1 MAHNIR
7 LQTCYV
13 WSHYKTGIL
22 QASNKTLGFS
32 TKKNKD
38 WFDENNEEIQKMLAT
53 KGSAHQAHLAQ
64 ASCPQKK
71 AAFRLACSILQ
82 RKLRN
87 IQKEWW
93 TNLAEITQYCA
104 DTGEYRGF
112 YQALNA
118 VYGLSCQTKSP
129 LRSAEGKEL
138 LTENDSI
145 LNRWSEHFHTLFNAC
160 HTIQQSVIDR
170 ISQQPV
176 NTELDM
182 TPTPQEAL
190 KAIEQLKNGKA
201 AGIDG
206 KRKNR
211 AGEHSQH
218 G

>member
-93 TNLAEITQYCA
+93 TNLAERTHHCA
-104 DTGEYRGF
+104 DTGNYRGF

-118 VYGLSCQTKSP
+118 VYGPSYQKQSS
-129 LRSAEGKEL
+129 LRTADGKEL
-138 LTENDSI
+138 ITENYSI

-160 HTIQQSVIDR
+160 HTIQQSAIDLKTTKP
-170 ISQQPV
+170 QKPV
-176 NTELDM
+176 KTELDM
-182 TPTPQEAL
+182 TPKLQKTL
-190 KAIEQLKNGKA
+190 KAIEQLKYGKA

-206 KRKNR
+206 ILP
-211 AGEHSQH
+211 EM
-218 G
+218 